1 MAGTTYKRCGC
12 RDTTGRLLGRSC
24 PRLRRPGGGWS
35 PKHGIWHYQLELP
48 PTPTGGRR
56 QLRRGGFPTQTTAQA
71 EADHAAALLALA
83 SDDAGRVAV
92 TDLLQHCVRTD

>member
-12 RDTTGRLLGRSC
+12 RDDNGRLLGRSC

-56 QLRRGGFPTQTTAQA
+56 QLRRDGFTTQT
-71 EADHAAALLALA
+71 AA
-83 SDDAGRVAV
+83 
-92 TDLLQHCVRTD
+92 